1 MLRRHGAW
9 QAISR
14 EGWQLQKSKLS
25 TAVAAQVTPRRRRS
39 PTVKRTR
46 RSRDDILNRIVQ
58 AAREEFQRSGFTG
71 ATTAAIARKAD
82 VTEAQLFR
90 CFGSKSNLFRETIF
104 KPVDQH
110 FLQFLNQHMPE
121 IRKAA
126 SNAAMTD
133 LYATELQRFI
143 RENAGVLASLVVAQT
158 YESGT
163 EHPAIDSLH
172 TYFDRCAS
180 LMRERLKGRTKVDPR
195 LTVRVVFGAVLASV
209 MFKDWLFPAGLATEE
224 EITAAVNDFIKEGS
238 RANFGFGAK

>member
-1 MLRRHGAW
+1 
-9 QAISR
+9 
-14 EGWQLQKSKLS
+14 LQKGKLS
-25 TAVAAQVTPRRRRS
+25 TAAARAAGRRRRS
-39 PTVKRTR
+39 RSAKRTR

-58 AAREEFQRSGFTG
+58 AAREEFKRSGFTG

-90 CFGSKSNLFRETIF
+90 YFGSKANLFRETIF

-110 FLQFLNQHMPE
+110 FTRFMTQHMPE
-121 IRKAA
+121 IRQAPSTA
-126 SNAAMTD
+126 EMTD

-143 RENAGVLASLVVAQT
+143 RENSGMLASLVIAQT
-158 YESGT
+158 YEPT
-163 EHPAIDSLH
+163 TAEPAIDSLH

-180 LMRERLKGRTKVDPR
+180 MMSLRLKDQAKVDPR

-209 MFKDWLFPAGLATEE
+209 MFKDWMFPAGLATEE

-238 RANFGFGAK
+238 RANFGFGRS

>member
-1 MLRRHGAW
+1 VQRARRLAEYFAGGFA
-9 QAISR
+9 
-14 EGWQLQKSKLS
+14 LQKSKLS
-25 TAVAAQVTPRRRRS
+25 TAAASQVAPHRRRS
-39 PTVKRTR
+39 RTVKRTR

-58 AAREEFQRSGFTG
+58 AAREEFKRSGFAG
-71 ATTAAIARKAD
+71 ATTAAIARNAD

-90 CFGSKSNLFRETIF
+90 YFGSKSNLFRETIF

-110 FLQFLNQHMPE
+110 FTHFINQHMPE

-126 SNAAMTD
+126 SNAEMTD

-143 RENAGVLASLVVAQT
+143 RENSGILAPLIVAQT

-163 EHPAIDSLH
+163 AQPAIDSLH

-180 LMRERLKGRTKVDPR
+180 LMSLRLKGRAKVDPR

-209 MFKDWLFPAGLATEE
+209 MFKDWIFPAGLATDE

-238 RANFGFGAK
+238 RANFGFGSS